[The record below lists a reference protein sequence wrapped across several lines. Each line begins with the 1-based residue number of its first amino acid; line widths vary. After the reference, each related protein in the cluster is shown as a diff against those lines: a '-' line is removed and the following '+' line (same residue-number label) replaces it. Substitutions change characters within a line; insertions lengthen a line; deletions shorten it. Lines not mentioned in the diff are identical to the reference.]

1 MKNSFVTVKGR
12 PLQEVCVACN
22 VCLRQID
29 RSIDCELLWSF
40 AWKWEDILRSQ
51 TAMNNGRGV
60 DEESLLGRSG
70 GVVGLPC
77 LHTSN
82 PRYFRRQIY
91 GGKSTG

>member
-1 MKNSFVTVKGR
+1 
-12 PLQEVCVACN
+12 
-22 VCLRQID
+22 
-29 RSIDCELLWSF
+29 
-40 AWKWEDILRSQ
+40 
-51 TAMNNGRGV
+51 MNNGRGV